1 MIDFKLTKNGDID
14 IAAAYQ
20 FPIFNIKFFIKEYPC
35 LLMNFDTK
43 VLKVMPRNNRFKI
56 DFKTN
61 IKKTDSNVSTVSI
74 RDKAELAQQII
85 IRLKTELGEFTYIPT
100 LGSEL
105 VLERHNDINSELS
118 IEQIKQYV
126 KNAIADVELS
136 NYEVNVERVDDESRY
151 IYETL
156 KIIIDSEELDGYTAI
171 I

>member
-1 MIDFKLTKNGDID
+1 
-14 IAAAYQ
+14 
-20 FPIFNIKFFIKEYPC
+20 
-35 LLMNFDTK
+35 
-43 VLKVMPRNNRFKI
+43 MPRNNRFKI

-74 RDKAELAQQII
+74 RDKTELAQQII

-136 NYEVNVERVDDESRY
+136 NYEINVERVDDESRY